1 MENFEN
7 IKKNLIKLIQESADQ
22 DLILKLWNL
31 IKTTELA
38 VVSEPQSL
46 YESEK
51 PMTEEE
57 EEEVE
62 EYFHEE
68 EKKLPDAVLRMIE
81 RGLDDVKDGRVID
94 NEEVEKYFEEWLE
107 D

>member
-57 EEEVE
+57 VE
-62 EYFHEE
+62 EYFREE
-68 EKKLPDAVLRMIE
+68 EITLPPAVLKMIE
-81 RGLDDVKDGRVID
+81 MGMDDVKNGRVHS

>member
-1 MENFEN
+1 MENFEFL
-7 IKKNLIKLIQESADQ
+7 KSKLIRTISESSDRN
-22 DLILKLWNL
+22 LILKLWEL
-31 IKTTELA
+31 ITAENVTSVTET
-38 VVSEPQSL
+38 QSI

-57 EEEVE
+57 VE
-62 EYFHEE
+62 EYFREE
-68 EKKLPDAVLRMIE
+68 EIVLPEAVLKMIE
-81 RGLDDVKDGRVID
+81 KGLDDVKNGRVID

>member
-7 IKKNLIKLIQESADQ
+7 IKKNLIKLIQESANQ

-51 PMTEEE
+51 PMTE

>member
-38 VVSEPQSL
+38 VVSEPHSL

-57 EEEVE
+57 VE
-62 EYFHEE
+62 EYFREE

>member
-1 MENFEN
+1 MENFEFL
-7 IKKNLIKLIQESADQ
+7 KSKLIRRISESSDRN
-22 DLILKLWNL
+22 LILKLW
-31 IKTTELA
+31 ELMTGEN
-38 VVSEPQSL
+38 VTSVSEPQSI

-57 EEEVE
+57 VE
-62 EYFHEE
+62 EYFREE
-68 EKKLPDAVLRMIE
+68 EIVLPEAVLKMIE
-81 RGLDDVKDGRVID
+81 KGLDDVKKGRVID

>member
-1 MENFEN
+1 MENFEFL
-7 IKKNLIKLIQESADQ
+7 KSKLIRTISESSDRN
-22 DLILKLWNL
+22 LILKLWEFITAENV
-31 IKTTELA
+31 TSVA
-38 VVSEPQSL
+38 EPLSI

-57 EEEVE
+57 VE
-62 EYFHEE
+62 EYFREE
-68 EKKLPDAVLRMIE
+68 EIVLPEVVLKMIE
-81 RGLDDVKDGRVID
+81 KGLDDVKNGRVID